1 MVPVLHDYQR
11 RAVDFVDSHTHACL
25 LLEMGLGKSLI
36 TLTAISRLIN
46 DVMVYKVLVVAPKKV
61 AESTWTDEVGKWDTL
76 RHLRVS
82 KVMGTERQ
90 RIAALNT
97 DADIYV
103 IGRDSFVWLVKY
115 YKAIMPFDMLVI
127 DELTSFKSN
136 TSQRFKAMRLVRGQF
151 SRIVGLTGTPA
162 PNGYMDLWA
171 EMYCIDGGEALGKF
185 ITHYRR
191 DYFNVRTGPQ
201 GYILNASLKPGAKES
216 IDRLISPMCISM
228 QAKDYLSL
236 PERQDIIRHVCLPE
250 SVMKKYRKFE
260 HDMVMEIKDDERI
273 TASNA
278 AALLGKLMQFA
289 NGAVY
294 TEEHDYEEMHGEKVE
309 ALLEIVEEAKS
320 PVLVF
325 YQYKHDTERI
335 RKAMSKDC
343 KVVEYKSEEDLRA
356 WNEGKIDVLLA
367 HPSSCAYGLNMQY
380 GGHIIVWFG
389 VGYNLELYEQAC
401 ARLYRQGQKMSVQIY
416 HLICPGTADEKAMAA
431 LRTKSSTQEAIMRD
445 LKDIIDRCR

>member
-1 MVPVLHDYQR
+1 
-11 RAVDFVDSHTHACL
+11 
-25 LLEMGLGKSLI
+25 
-36 TLTAISRLIN
+36 
-46 DVMVYKVLVVAPKKV
+46 
-61 AESTWTDEVGKWDTL
+61 
-76 RHLRVS
+76 
-82 KVMGTERQ
+82 
-90 RIAALNT
+90 
-97 DADIYV
+97 
-103 IGRDSFVWLVKY
+103 
-115 YKAIMPFDMLVI
+115 
-127 DELTSFKSN
+127 
-136 TSQRFKAMRLVRGQF
+136 
-151 SRIVGLTGTPA
+151 
-162 PNGYMDLWA
+162 
-171 EMYCIDGGEALGKF
+171 
-185 ITHYRR
+185 
-191 DYFNVRTGPQ
+191 
-201 GYILNASLKPGAKES
+201 
-216 IDRLISPMCISM
+216 M

-401 ARLYRQGQKMSVQIY
+401 ARLYRQGQKMRVQIY

-431 LRTKSSTQEAIMRD
+431 LRNKSSTQEAIMRD

>member
-1 MVPVLHDYQR
+1 
-11 RAVDFVDSHTHACL
+11 
-25 LLEMGLGKSLI
+25 
-36 TLTAISRLIN
+36 
-46 DVMVYKVLVVAPKKV
+46 
-61 AESTWTDEVGKWDTL
+61 
-76 RHLRVS
+76 
-82 KVMGTERQ
+82 
-90 RIAALNT
+90 
-97 DADIYV
+97 
-103 IGRDSFVWLVKY
+103 
-115 YKAIMPFDMLVI
+115 
-127 DELTSFKSN
+127 
-136 TSQRFKAMRLVRGQF
+136 
-151 SRIVGLTGTPA
+151 
-162 PNGYMDLWA
+162 
-171 EMYCIDGGEALGKF
+171 
-185 ITHYRR
+185 
-191 DYFNVRTGPQ
+191 
-201 GYILNASLKPGAKES
+201 
-216 IDRLISPMCISM
+216 
-228 QAKDYLSL
+228 
-236 PERQDIIRHVCLPE
+236 
-250 SVMKKYRKFE
+250 MKRYRKFE
-260 HDMVMEIKDDERI
+260 HDMVMDIKDDERI

-294 TEEHDYEEMHGEKVE
+294 TEEHDYEEIHGEKVE

-335 RKAMSKDC
+335 RKAMGKDC

-431 LRTKSSTQEAIMRD
+431 LRSKSSTQEAIMRD

>member
-46 DVMVYKVLVVAPKKV
+46 DVMVCKVLVVAPKKV

-201 GYILNASLKPGAKES
+201 GYILSASLKPGAKES

-236 PERQDIIRHVCLPE
+236 PERRDIIRHVHLPE
-250 SVMKKYRKFE
+250 SVMKRYRKFE

-335 RKAMSKDC
+335 RKAMSKDR

>member
-1 MVPVLHDYQR
+1 MVPVLHDYQK

-46 DVMVYKVLVVAPKKV
+46 DVMVCKVLVVAPKKV

-151 SRIVGLTGTPA
+151 NRIVGLTGTPA

-201 GYILNASLKPGAKES
+201 GYILSASLKPGAKES

-236 PERQDIIRHVCLPE
+236 PERRDIIRHVCLPE

-260 HDMVMEIKDDERI
+260 HDMVMEIKDNERI

-335 RKAMSKDC
+335 RKAMGKDC

-431 LRTKSSTQEAIMRD
+431 LRSKSSTQEAIMRD

>member
-1 MVPVLHDYQR
+1 MVPVLHDYQK

-46 DVMVYKVLVVAPKKV
+46 DVMVCKVLVVAPKKV
-61 AESTWTDEVGKWDTL
+61 AESTWTDEACKWDTL

-82 KVMGTERQ
+82 KVMGTEKQ

-151 SRIVGLTGTPA
+151 NRIVGLTGTPA

-171 EMYCIDGGEALGKF
+171 EMYCIDGGNALGKF

-191 DYFNVRTGPQ
+191 DYFNVRTGLQ
-201 GYILNASLKPGAKES
+201 GYILSASLKPGAKES

-236 PERQDIIRHVCLPE
+236 PERRDIIRHVHLPE
-250 SVMKKYRKFE
+250 SVMKRYRKFE

-294 TEEHDYEEMHGEKVE
+294 TEEHDYEEIHGEKVE

-335 RKAMSKDC
+335 RNAMGKDC

-416 HLICPGTADEKAMAA
+416 HLICTGTADEKAMEA
-431 LRTKSSTQEAIMRD
+431 LRSKSSAQEAIMRD

>member
-11 RAVDFVDSHTHACL
+11 RAVDFVDRHTHACL

-46 DVMVYKVLVVAPKKV
+46 DVMVCKVLVVAPKKV

-201 GYILNASLKPGAKES
+201 GYILSASLKTGAKES
-216 IDRLISPMCISM
+216 MKSKVAIS
-228 QAKDYLSL
+228 LSW
-236 PERQDIIRHVCLPE
+236 RWI
-250 SVMKKYRKFE
+250 
-260 HDMVMEIKDDERI
+260 
-273 TASNA
+273 
-278 AALLGKLMQFA
+278 GK
-289 NGAVY
+289 
-294 TEEHDYEEMHGEKVE
+294 MH
-309 ALLEIVEEAKS
+309 A
-320 PVLVF
+320 
-325 YQYKHDTERI
+325 
-335 RKAMSKDC
+335 
-343 KVVEYKSEEDLRA
+343 
-356 WNEGKIDVLLA
+356 
-367 HPSSCAYGLNMQY
+367 
-380 GGHIIVWFG
+380 
-389 VGYNLELYEQAC
+389 
-401 ARLYRQGQKMSVQIY
+401 
-416 HLICPGTADEKAMAA
+416 
-431 LRTKSSTQEAIMRD
+431 
-445 LKDIIDRCR
+445 

>member
-1 MVPVLHDYQR
+1 MVPVLHDYQK
-11 RAVDFVDSHTHACL
+11 RAVDFVDSHTHACM

-46 DVMVYKVLVVAPKKV
+46 DVMVCKVLVVAPKKV

-82 KVMGTERQ
+82 KVMGTEKQ

-151 SRIVGLTGTPA
+151 NRIVGLTGTPA

-171 EMYCIDGGEALGKF
+171 EMYCIDGGNALGKF

-201 GYILNASLKPGAKES
+201 GYILSASLKPGAKES

-228 QAKDYLSL
+228 QAKDYLCL

-294 TEEHDYEEMHGEKVE
+294 TEEHDYEEIHGEKVE

-335 RKAMSKDC
+335 RKAMGKDC

-401 ARLYRQGQKMSVQIY
+401 ARIYRQGQKMSVQIY
-416 HLICPGTADEKAMAA
+416 HLICPGTADEKAMDA
-431 LRTKSSTQEAIMRD
+431 LRSKSSTQEAIMRD